1 MSKFSLSK
9 LFFGAALAGAAAATA
24 YTFVKKYREI
34 APKALPA
41 GDGEIEAKPEIDY
54 NAVKQAAGE
63 TFEAVKTEAGRI
75 AKTLGE
81 SAKAVGSVVMDNYG
95 DDIQAAKEKAG
106 EKFDEAKEYAGV
118 KFREAKDLAGVKFA
132 EAKEYAGEKFNQA
145 KSYIQDKYEEFSK
158 NNPKVSETIDSLKE
172 GAERTYTTVKE
183 KVNEFVEEL
192 KTEQPEKPCSEP
204 EEDGCAD
211 TDPIEEALEEAEELK
226 EEIGEKKDDFIQN
239 L

>member
-1 MSKFSLSK
+1 MSKFSLTK

-41 GDGEIEAKPEIDY
+41 GEGEVEAKPEIDY
-54 NAVKQAAGE
+54 NAVKRAAND

-95 DDIQAAKEKAG
+95 DDIEHAKAKAG

-118 KFREAKDLAGVKFA
+118 KFREAKVLASEKFA

-145 KSYIQDKYEEFSK
+145 KTYIQDKYDTFSK
-158 NNPKVSETIDSLKE
+158 NNPRVTEAIDSVKD
-172 GAERTYTTVKE
+172 GAERAYTVVRD

-192 KTEQPEKPCSEP
+192 KDEPKTE
-204 EEDGCAD
+204 A
-211 TDPIEEALEEAEELK
+211 DPIDEALSDAEEAAEE
-226 EEIGEKKDDFIQN
+226 INEKKDDFIQN